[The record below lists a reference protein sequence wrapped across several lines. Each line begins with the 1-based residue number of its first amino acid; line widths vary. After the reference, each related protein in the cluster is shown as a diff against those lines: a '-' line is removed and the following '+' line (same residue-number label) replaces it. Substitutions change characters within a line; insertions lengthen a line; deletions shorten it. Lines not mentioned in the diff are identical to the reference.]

1 MKNSLKH
8 STYEYIKN
16 KIIHCEYEPGMFLNE
31 ELLCSEIGVSRT
43 PGPRRLK
50 PSGTGRADQYL
61 TQKRNYDL
69 QLIH

>member
-31 ELLCSEIGVSRT
+31 ELLCSETESAVPLSAT
-43 PGPRRLK
+43 P
-50 PSGTGRADQYL
+50 
-61 TQKRNYDL
+61 
-69 QLIH
+69 

>member
-31 ELLCSEIGVSRT
+31 ELLCSESAVPLSAT
-43 PGPRRLK
+43 P
-50 PSGTGRADQYL
+50 
-61 TQKRNYDL
+61 
-69 QLIH
+69 